1 MFVPLNGQGQQFG
14 VPGNVDPW
22 TDRDSPQLEKL
33 GGWLW
38 VRHALVLLGGTERS
52 GVSSNNTLCNGW
64 EGGSALKLVALC
76 SCMLASVTGNL
87 NRFVCIYR
95 SAVGL
100 MPSSLHL
107 VTILAQG
114 NVQPAAVLV
123 CFPTRPLPGY
133 L

>member
-1 MFVPLNGQGQQFG
+1 M
-14 VPGNVDPW
+14 W
-22 TDRDSPQLEKL
+22 TLGPTVIRHSLKKL

-52 GVSSNNTLCNGW
+52 GVSSNNTLCIGW
-64 EGGSALKLVALC
+64 EGGLALKLVAQC
-76 SCMLASVTGNL
+76 SCMLASVAGNL
-87 NRFVCIYR
+87 NRFVIIFR

-100 MPSSLHL
+100 MSSSLHL

-123 CFPTRPLPGY
+123 CFSHPPSTWVFVSV
-133 L
+133 